1 MHARTFEC
9 THEQVAILVH
19 DFDRASDKGTLSITL
34 RGRAE
39 EQSGAVG
46 VRLRAAHLA
55 RNLKYANFI
64 SGDDIAVIAVEL
76 TAASMCTLDDKVQTW
91 ESRKQRTL
99 HAPSASTG
107 HSGAS
112 PTIS

>member
-1 MHARTFEC
+1 M
-9 THEQVAILVH
+9 QVAILVH

-39 EQSGAVG
+39 EQSGTVG
-46 VRLRAAHLA
+46 ERLRAAHLA
-55 RNLKYANFI
+55 RNLEYANFI

-91 ESRKQRTL
+91 ESRKQRSLPGPLARVGCSDAST
-99 HAPSASTG
+99 APS
-107 HSGAS
+107 
-112 PTIS
+112 